1 MKESLI
7 NKDLNL
13 LIMPM
18 DVIKL
23 NFHII
28 IWNNPQQHTDGHPS
42 ATNQIQLLEKQLT
55 AVPAEL
61 HNANEELKIS
71 KQEVS
76 ATIQTIND
84 LKAQAQNDIDNC
96 RKLAQ
101 EQLALGLELFSLSV
115 APIKFYTG
123 FPTYKHLLV
132 FCEFVKPNAERL
144 VYNYAL
150 RDRQI
155 HMLSVSRKVTTWAN
169 LPYFILGSQC
179 IWPSKN
185 EVQWN
190 CNKPVSLL
198 AFNNNTTN
206 QIKKKIYCSRRAWY

>member
-23 NFHII
+23 NFRII

-42 ATNQIQLLEKQLT
+42 ATNQIRLLEKQLT

-61 HNANEELKIS
+61 PNANEELKIS

-101 EQLALGLELFSLSV
+101 EQLALGIELFS
-115 APIKFYTG
+115 A
-123 FPTYKHLLV
+123 
-132 FCEFVKPNAERL
+132 
-144 VYNYAL
+144 
-150 RDRQI
+150 
-155 HMLSVSRKVTTWAN
+155 
-169 LPYFILGSQC
+169 
-179 IWPSKN
+179 
-185 EVQWN
+185 
-190 CNKPVSLL
+190 
-198 AFNNNTTN
+198 
-206 QIKKKIYCSRRAWY
+206 

>member
-28 IWNNPQQHTDGHPS
+28 IWNNPQQHTDRHPS
-42 ATNQIQLLEKQLT
+42 ATNQIWLLEKQLT

-96 RKLAQ
+96 RKFAQ
-101 EQLALGLELFSLSV
+101 EQLALGIELFSSGV
-115 APIKFYTG
+115 APLSSILVSQHIS
-123 FPTYKHLLV
+123 TY
-132 FCEFVKPNAERL
+132 
-144 VYNYAL
+144 
-150 RDRQI
+150 
-155 HMLSVSRKVTTWAN
+155 
-169 LPYFILGSQC
+169 
-179 IWPSKN
+179 
-185 EVQWN
+185 
-190 CNKPVSLL
+190 
-198 AFNNNTTN
+198 
-206 QIKKKIYCSRRAWY
+206 

>member
-42 ATNQIQLLEKQLT
+42 ATNQIRLLEKQLT

-96 RKLAQ
+96 RKFAQ
-101 EQLALGLELFSLSV
+101 EQLALGIELFSSGV
-115 APIKFYTG
+115 APLSSILVSQHIS
-123 FPTYKHLLV
+123 TY
-132 FCEFVKPNAERL
+132 
-144 VYNYAL
+144 
-150 RDRQI
+150 
-155 HMLSVSRKVTTWAN
+155 
-169 LPYFILGSQC
+169 
-179 IWPSKN
+179 
-185 EVQWN
+185 
-190 CNKPVSLL
+190 
-198 AFNNNTTN
+198 
-206 QIKKKIYCSRRAWY
+206 

>member
-1 MKESLI
+1 
-7 NKDLNL
+7 
-13 LIMPM
+13 MPM

-42 ATNQIQLLEKQLT
+42 ATNQIRLLEKQLT

-84 LKAQAQNDIDNC
+84 LKAQAQNDIENC
-96 RKLAQ
+96 RMLAQ
-101 EQLALGLELFSLSV
+101 EQLASLRNR
-115 APIKFYTG
+115 AIFIRCCPIKFYTG

-132 FCEFVKPNAERL
+132 FWEFVKPNAERL
-144 VYNYAL
+144 VYSYASG
-150 RDRQI
+150 DRQI
-155 HMLSVSRKVTTWAN
+155 HMLSVNRKVTTWEN
-169 LPYFILGSQC
+169 PLYFILGSQC
-179 IWPSKN
+179 IWQSKN
-185 EVQWN
+185 EVQDNMLEGSVFSIQPQEW
-190 CNKPVSLL
+190 
-198 AFNNNTTN
+198 F
-206 QIKKKIYCSRRAWY
+206 